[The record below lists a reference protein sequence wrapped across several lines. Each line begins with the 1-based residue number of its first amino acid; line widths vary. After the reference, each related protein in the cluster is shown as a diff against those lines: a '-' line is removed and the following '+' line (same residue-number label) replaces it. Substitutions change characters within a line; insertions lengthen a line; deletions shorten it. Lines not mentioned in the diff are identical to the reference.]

1 MLTDVPLAASNDD
14 GMIVLQQEHSV
25 RFQGISNVRRE
36 QTLANLINRTKSGNP
51 GYIFGRPVL
60 AGHSILA
67 TSELH
72 VVSSRIHGLQLLGAD
87 LDGTCTDGAIERV
100 MMPACCLWNPS
111 DYGSKGH
118 TAIWG

>member
-1 MLTDVPLAASNDD
+1 MVNTLNLVRYFHAIALNDVGPALLKGLIAKSLSWNWD
-14 GMIVLQQEHSV
+14 G
-25 RFQGISNVRRE
+25 
-36 QTLANLINRTKSGNP
+36 
-51 GYIFGRPVL
+51 
-60 AGHSILA
+60 IL
-67 TSELH
+67 
-72 VVSSRIHGLQLLGAD
+72 SRIHGLQLLGAD